1 MCEIPADSL
10 SSCTAALGKKVLNEC
25 GARQSQYAVNQ
36 SDVRDHGPSGG
47 VAIQQ
52 AVHLRSLHSQPAG
65 GSRGPRFCRSKPSI
79 LIGTQERP
87 HRLHHARKSK
97 ALFRTPVG
105 SARRL
110 CHHRDRRGL
119 AARAATPYSRQS
131 PIRRWA
137 ACSCSPASSQR
148 CRRNRRIAPTPTV
161 PGLAGGPNR
170 CSPQPGR
177 GPVSLRRPSN
187 SNRSVGRYL
196 FTRTFKRTASTVL
209 RCRFAPAKG
218 SPPLA
223 PPDETRPGGL
233 LGGSAAMQSSQSRRG
248 RTVYPLNREETP

>member
-36 SDVRDHGPSGG
+36 SDVRDHGPSGC

-52 AVHLRSLHSQPAG
+52 AVHLRSLHSKPAG
-65 GSRGPRFCRSKPSI
+65 GSHGPRFCRSKPSI

-97 ALFRTPVG
+97 ALFRRPVG
-105 SARRL
+105 NARRL

-131 PIRRWA
+131 RFGVRLLLFSGIERALSSKPQDRPDA
-137 ACSCSPASSQR
+137 DCSWSCWW
-148 CRRNRRIAPTPTV
+148 
-161 PGLAGGPNR
+161 
-170 CSPQPGR
+170 PQ
-177 GPVSLRRPSN
+177 S
-187 SNRSVGRYL
+187 
-196 FTRTFKRTASTVL
+196 
-209 RCRFAPAKG
+209 
-218 SPPLA
+218 
-223 PPDETRPGGL
+223 
-233 LGGSAAMQSSQSRRG
+233 M
-248 RTVYPLNREETP
+248 